1 MACKQTRFPL
11 IVCLVAL
18 FTLTL
23 SAGPLR
29 PVHAATPAEATATP
43 FPTAAAAQP
52 AGAYPTVPKETPS
65 SKSTSLHYS
74 GKPADFELTGLEP
87 DFDPIYKLILS
98 TKLHDLRAK
107 GTALPDSTL
116 ILSAYLEVFQPDTT
130 PVLPDLLHPN
140 QVAGNLAGF
149 LSGAAA
155 VVNAG
160 GHIVYK
166 GSLLAEVFQDSTEH
180 IIIDL
185 DPIDPRSGWG
195 SVRLQG
201 PIVLH
206 KGGMETGTLKALQP
220 FASAALAVSPG
231 HVPTWQ
237 AVIKSLT
244 VHIPAMMGTAGT
256 PGASAPATPA
266 TIAPLALTQPAPKGC
281 AIGCKLHGALHAAR
295 NPSTAIPV
303 VLGVAILG
311 LAGILIRRRRPTH
324 PPQVPGDEQGGD
336 TED

>member
-1 MACKQTRFPL
+1 MAYGWARFTHV
-11 IVCLVAL
+11 VCRAGL
-18 FTLTL
+18 FTLIV
-23 SAGPLR
+23 SAGPSGPAR
-29 PVHAATPAEATATP
+29 AAAPLGATATP
-43 FPTAAAAQP
+43 FPTAAPAQP
-52 AGAYPTVPKETPS
+52 ASAYPTFPKEIPS
-65 SKSTSLHYS
+65 SKSGSFNYS

-87 DFDPIYKLILS
+87 DFDPIYKLIVS

-107 GTALPDSTL
+107 KSALPDSTL

-140 QVAGNLAGF
+140 QPANDLAGF

-155 VVNAG
+155 IVNAG
-160 GHIVYK
+160 GHVVYK

-180 IIIDL
+180 LIIDL
-185 DPIDPRSGWG
+185 DPINAKAGWG

-220 FASAALAVSPG
+220 FAPAALAVPPG

-244 VHIPAMMGTAGT
+244 VHIPPMMGTAGT
-256 PGASAPATPA
+256 PGATAPATPA
-266 TIAPLALTQPAPKGC
+266 TIAPLAPTKPAPTSC
-281 AIGCKLHGALHAAR
+281 AISCRLHGAISVLGT
-295 NPSTAIPV
+295 PSTTIPIA
-303 VLGVAILG
+303 LGVAILC
-311 LAGILIRRRRPTH
+311 LAGILARRRRHVPS
-324 PPQVPGDEQGGD
+324 PPVSPSPPSSAGDE
-336 TED
+336 